1 MISTS
6 KGVFARE
13 CATLNEAE
21 ESLTEFKV
29 NTYTE
34 DIQFRPS
41 VAMGSDG
48 GFVVTWSSGGQ
59 DGSSWGVYGQRY
71 NIAGHAV
78 GPEFKVNS
86 FTTGYQSNP
95 STAMDASGNLVIAW
109 TSKDQDGDGYGLF
122 MKKYPY

>member
-1 MISTS
+1 
-6 KGVFARE
+6 
-13 CATLNEAE
+13 
-21 ESLTEFKV
+21 
-29 NTYTE
+29 
-34 DIQFRPS
+34 
-41 VAMGSDG
+41 MGSDG

-71 NIAGHAV
+71 NIAGHPV

-95 STAMDASGNLVIAW
+95 STALDANGNLVIAW

-122 MKKYPY
+122 MKIFPK